1 MLKRFNQ
8 GDNLE
13 AVEALVR
20 LTKNLHG
27 CDRDFLYQELVEAF
41 HDDMPR
47 VEEAWL
53 EIQEEGLAPSDQLK
67 IKIANALEAG
77 GREVPFE
84 VPETYV
90 KRETRTT
97 QKPKQNEEPAPLK
110 KESSP
115 EPAKAK
121 KEKAQTQ
128 KT

>member
-1 MLKRFNQ
+1 M
-8 GDNLE
+8 GE

-27 CDRDFLYQELVEAF
+27 CARDFLYQELVTAF
-41 HDDMPR
+41 KDDMPR

-53 EIQEEGLAPSDQLK
+53 EIQEEGHAPSDQLK

-90 KRETRTT
+90 KRETQTE
-97 QKPKQNEEPAPLK
+97 KPKQKQKQEPAPPK
-110 KESSP
+110 KESS
-115 EPAKAK
+115 
-121 KEKAQTQ
+121 
-128 KT
+128 